1 MAQMDTSDGGGKHKG
16 GKRSKKMSTR
26 VDMTPMVDLA
36 FLLVT
41 FFVVVFIFICF

>member
-1 MAQMDTSDGGGKHKG
+1 MAQMDESAGSGGGKHKG
-16 GKRSKKMSTR
+16 GPRSKKMSTR

-41 FFVVVFIFICF
+41 FSC